1 MKQQETDIDIEN
13 AVRQRYTAAA
23 AEKEPALCCPVEY
36 EGTYLEVLPQDLI
49 DRDYGC
55 GNPSE
60 YVTSGETVLD
70 LGSGGGKI
78 CYILS
83 QVVGPEGRVL
93 GVDQNEEML
102 ALARRYQ
109 QQIGERVGWH
119 NTTFFQGN
127 IQDLALD
134 FGAFQAFLAV
144 NPIQNYSDWE
154 RANCWAEDQRKMQPM
169 IASNSMD
176 VVVSNCVLNLVDP
189 KYRKQMF
196 SEIFRVLRPGG
207 RAVISDI
214 VSDETVPVHLQND
227 PALWSGCISGAFA
240 EHKFLEAF
248 EENNFYGVEIVKRQ
262 AEAWAIVEGIEFRSL
277 TVRAFKANEKPDL
290 DLHQAV
296 IYHGPWKSVTNE
308 QGHVF
313 ERGVRS
319 SVSGKMFDAFS
330 QYPYREQLS
339 LLPAEAKIEE
349 SEAQAFGTHTQPP
362 QNIKPSRKRDASL
375 TILPK
380 GGCCEPEDGCC

>member
-36 EGTYLEVLPQDLI
+36 EGTYLEALPQDLI

-214 VSDETVPVHLQND
+214 VSDETVPIHLQND
-227 PALWSGCISGAFA
+227 PALWSGCISGAFT
-240 EHKFLEAF
+240 EHEFLEAF
-248 EENNFYGVEIVKRQ
+248 EETNFYGVEIVKRQ

-349 SEAQAFGTHTQPP
+349 SEAQAFGTHTQPS
-362 QNIKPSRKRDASL
+362 QNIKPSSKRDASL

-380 GGCCEPEDGCC
+380 GGGCEPEDGCC